1 MAPVI
6 VRGIPLWPPRAV
18 LAEIRRRR
26 LVRDVAVLQ
35 VSNALQRALG
45 FGFSVVTARVLGVT
59 GYGEYLLVLS
69 LYSTLNLV
77 GNMGVG
83 QFLVVPLAQ
92 SVATRDRDAIA
103 RGAGYVL
110 KFGAALGIVV
120 LALILLAGEW
130 AGDLIMHRPELG
142 ALTRLVAVGIVPTVI
157 YTTAV
162 TALQAGRRMPELS
175 AVEVVDLLVGRG
187 CAVGFV
193 LAGVAG
199 GGVPAVLWGTVVGG
213 AVSAAHATWQYRRV
227 AVARDGFPGLVALVR
242 AAVGV
247 PWRLYFRFSAIASV
261 DKNVA
266 QLIGQTPLLFLGR
279 FASAEEAA
287 YFGIAGKVF
296 TLLASLHGGVSRA
309 ISVRLSQEM
318 GTRGVDATGR
328 LFWKA
333 SLAWGG
339 ASAVAAAGLLLA
351 LPIFRWVYGDEYLP
365 SVALV
370 AVLGALQAK
379 QGLTVALGSVYL
391 IAGRVATNALLKLP
405 LLAVAYPLGAWLV
418 QSWGATGAATYQLL
432 LYLAGDVMY
441 LGLVLTPWFWREARA
456 RSTPRD

>member
-1 MAPVI
+1 MI
-6 VRGIPLWPPRAV
+6 VRGIPVWPPAAV
-18 LAEIRRRR
+18 VAEIRRRR

-35 VSNALQRALG
+35 ASNALQRVLG

-59 GYGEYLLVLS
+59 GYGKYLLVLS
-69 LYSTLNLV
+69 LHSTLNLV

-92 SVATRDRDAIA
+92 SVATRDREAIA

-110 KFGAALGIVV
+110 KFGAALGLAV
-120 LALILLAGEW
+120 LTLILLVGEW

-142 ALTRLVAVGIVPTVI
+142 ALTRIVAVGILPTVA

-162 TALQAGRRMPELS
+162 TALQAGRRMPVLS

-193 LAGVAG
+193 LVGVAG

-213 AVSAAHATWQYRRV
+213 VLSAAHASWQYRRV
-227 AVARDGFPGLVALVR
+227 AVTQDGFPDLPSLLGAALT
-242 AAVGV
+242 V
-247 PWRLYFRFSAIASV
+247 PWRTFFRFSAVASV

-279 FASAEEAA
+279 FAGPEEAA

-309 ISVRLSQEM
+309 ISVRLAQEM
-318 GTRGVDATGR
+318 ATGGVEATR
-328 LFWKA
+328 AVFWKA

-339 ASAVAAAGLLLA
+339 SSAVAAVGLLAA
-351 LPIFRWVYGDEYLP
+351 LPVFRWVYGEEYLP
-365 SVALV
+365 SVVLV

-405 LLAVAYPLGAWLV
+405 LLAVAYPLGSWLV
-418 QSWGATGAATYQLL
+418 HAWGATGAATYQLA
-432 LYLAGDVMY
+432 LYLAGDVLY
-441 LGLVLTPWFWREARA
+441 LGLIATPWFWRESRA
-456 RSTPRD
+456 ASERRAA